1 MKQARV
7 ALAAL
12 RRWFPKPLSGDDL
25 GTRGGVRMLALIHHR
40 LVLSVCAMPL
50 IGLPLTIWFNGL
62 GRDPRGMLAWTLGYA
77 FAAAALLL
85 HGRRFRRDAS
95 LQHAEPQWLA
105 RWRPVVRG
113 MSLAHGLGLA
123 SLGLIVLLTPGHH
136 AFDFVLLLHISLAV
150 VIVGNAAFELPA
162 VGVFLRLYAFGW
174 GVATAL
180 LALVATYWPALMPAG
195 PEGPTAPGVPRPW
208 PAIVPLSL
216 LLLVALYRRAVIAH
230 NFFVQQ
236 VQLEEHSLSLAHDYQ
251 RATERAEQALRA
263 KNQFLSTASHDLRQ
277 PTHAMGFLVE
287 SIAHR
292 NRDAALVPALDDL
305 RRSVRSLNL
314 MFNALLDLSRI
325 EGDGVDARR
334 VPVALDAL
342 LQDVA
347 TTFSSEA
354 RSRGLRLK
362 VRTGGGGAT
371 VLADPVL
378 LRQSLVNLTHNAL
391 RYTSQG
397 GVLLAARRRGGHW
410 RLEVCDTGMG
420 IAREDLGQVYS
431 PFYRHPSAAQVDSAG
446 HGLGLAVV
454 ARCADLMGAT
464 YGLQSIEGRGS
475 RFWLLLPATSRREPV
490 VADPRAPLRPLSGRC
505 LVVDDDPDVVGAW
518 TSLMQAWGIA
528 VRSATS
534 AAQAL
539 AVLDAGFAPQAI
551 LCDQRLRSG
560 ESGVEVLKALFLRCP
575 EAGGAMVSGEFAS
588 EELQQAER
596 DGYLVLRKPLEV
608 EQLHAL
614 LAQWLDPAATLPQ

>member
-1 MKQARV
+1 MKQA
-7 ALAAL
+7 LNML
-12 RRWFPKPLSGDDL
+12 RRWFPAPLAGNDL
-25 GTRGGVRMLALIHHR
+25 GTRGGVRMLELIHHR

-50 IGLPLTIWFNGL
+50 IGLPLTLWFNGL
-62 GRDPRGMLAWTLGYA
+62 GRDPRGMLAWTLLYA
-77 FAAAALLL
+77 LAAAALLM
-85 HGRRFRRDAS
+85 HRRGFRRRDAAAPQAAES
-95 LQHAEPQWLA
+95 LWLA
-105 RWRPVVRG
+105 HWRPIVRN

-123 SLGLIVLLTPGHH
+123 CLGLIVLLTPGHQ
-136 AFDFVLLLHISLAV
+136 AFDFVLLLHISLAA
-150 VIVGNAAFELPA
+150 VIVGNAAFDLPA
-162 VGVFLRLYAFGW
+162 VGIFLRLYAFGW

-180 LALVATYWPALMPAG
+180 LALVATYWPALMPGG
-195 PEGPTAPGVPRPW
+195 PADAAAADGPRPW

-236 VQLEEHSLSLAHDYQ
+236 VQLEEHSLSLAQDYQ

-277 PTHAMGFLVE
+277 PAHAMGFLVE

-292 NRDAALVPALDDL
+292 NRDPALGPALEDL

-325 EGDGVDARR
+325 EGEGVDVRR
-334 VPVALDAL
+334 VPVALDGL
-342 LQDVA
+342 LHEVA
-347 TTFSSEA
+347 TTFGGEA
-354 RSRGLRLK
+354 RSRGLSLRVRL
-362 VRTGGGGAT
+362 GDAGAT

-391 RYTSQG
+391 RYTTRG
-397 GVLLAARRRGGHW
+397 GVLLAARRRGPHW

-420 IAREDLGQVYS
+420 IAREDIAQVYS
-431 PFYRHPSAAQVDSAG
+431 PFYRHPSAARIDSAG

-454 ARCADLMGAT
+454 ARCADLMGAP
-464 YGLQSIEGRGS
+464 YGLQSVEGRGS
-475 RFWLLLPATSRREPV
+475 RFWLLLPATASHE
-490 VADPRAPLRPLSGRC
+490 AAALHARAAALGGLSGRC
-505 LVVDDDPDVVGAW
+505 LLVDDDPDVAGAW
-518 TSLMQAWGIA
+518 TSLMQAWGVE
-528 VRSATS
+528 VRSAAS
-534 AAQAL
+534 AAEAE

-560 ESGVEVLKALFLRCP
+560 ESGWAVLKALFLRCP
-575 EAGGAMVSGEFAS
+575 DAAGAMVSGEFAS

-614 LAQWLDPAATLPQ
+614 LAQWLDAAPTLPQ